1 MKISTKGRYALR
13 TMIDLANQ
21 ENKEPISLKEIAL
34 RQAISVKYLESI
46 IAVLHK
52 AGFVT
57 STRGKNGGY
66 VLTKKPADYTVG
78 SVLKLTEKTLA
89 PVNCVEDEKGNCSR
103 ADQCFTLPLW
113 QELDRIIDQ
122 YLESVTIEDLLS
134 QTVVKNQEGPL

>member
-1 MKISTKGRYALR
+1 MR
-13 TMIDLANQ
+13 TIIDLANQ
-21 ENKEPISLKEIAL
+21 EHKVPISLKDIAL
-34 RQAISVKYLESI
+34 RQDISVKYLESI

-66 VLTKKPADYTVG
+66 VLTRKPADYTVG
-78 SVLKLTEKTLA
+78 SVLKLTEKSLA
-89 PVNCVEDEKGNCSR
+89 PVNCVENENGICSR
-103 ADQCFTLPLW
+103 AEQCFTLPLW

>member
-13 TMIDLANQ
+13 TMIDLARQ
-21 ENKEPISLKEIAL
+21 ENKAPISLKDIAL
-34 RQAISVKYLESI
+34 RQDISVKYLESI

-66 VLTKKPADYTVG
+66 VLAKNPADYTVG
-78 SVLKLTEKTLA
+78 AVLKLTEKSLA
-89 PVNCVEDEKGNCSR
+89 PVNCLEEENSFCSR

-113 QELDRIIDQ
+113 QELDHIIDT
-122 YLESVTIEDLLS
+122 YLESVTIEDLLH
-134 QTVVKNQEGPL
+134 QTVGKNQEGPS